1 MAVRNI
7 GNEDF
12 PLYIKDS
19 FIKRSKADFVKNV
32 KLGVDFTDY
41 YSYIG
46 VSAYTTPMSIDIIPP
61 GVFITKVIGVIFV
74 NTQLAGFEVI
84 DPKTNEIYQ
93 GPKAAFHVLEQLT
106 EGIYVYSSM
115 GMRARSAL
123 SYWTDKQ
130 RDFYG
135 PDWSGI
141 EKLCFDVAKL
151 SDKVLI
157 ESAGWH
163 QYKMSQ
169 MREEDWRA
177 RARRGEYEFI
187 NLMKNHHNP
196 QDGKNWR
203 FILPAQP
210 FSSADNTP
218 VTTII
223 NCHSMVHNHIWTLTV
238 TITEERGDAT
248 TVYTRAFD
256 RNKSIGHQDVW
267 VRSMKWA
274 IAIAKATTNNKSA
287 IKYMMDKIMLAN
299 DLHKIKQRLQ
309 PQVLAAYKQVIPKS
323 LYCYKKRPKFP
334 YITIAVNSWSLQAGK
349 IGMYEHPLSSYADSV
364 PPASW
369 TAANG
374 DISGYYKV
382 TDHKVG
388 ILTLNSMIFTPQHST
403 GKSGVRPTREYIEE
417 IIKHELIHAILD
429 ERCSKEL
436 HGNDFKAMAQA
447 VGLPDKYWN

>member
-1 MAVRNI
+1 MTTRNI

-19 FIKRSKADFVKNV
+19 FVKRKKSDFVQSIA
-32 KLGVDFTDY
+32 DY

-46 VSAYTTPMSIDIIPP
+46 LSAYTTPMSIDIIPP
-61 GVFITKVIGVIFV
+61 GVFITKVTGVIFV
-74 NTQLAGFEVI
+74 NAQLAGFEVI
-84 DPKTNEIYQ
+84 DPKTNVIYS
-93 GPKAAFHVLEQLT
+93 GPKVAFHVLEQLS
-106 EGIYVYSSM
+106 ENIYTHSST
-115 GMRARSAL
+115 GMIAKSAL

-130 RDFYG
+130 HDFYG

-151 SDKVLI
+151 SDTVLI

-163 QYKMSQ
+163 QYKMSL
-169 MREEDWRA
+169 MREEDWKA
-177 RARRGEYEFI
+177 RARRGEYEFT
-187 NLMKNHHNP
+187 NLMKNHHNS

-203 FILPAQP
+203 FILPAAA
-210 FSSADNTP
+210 FSGVDDTP
-218 VTTII
+218 TSTII
-223 NCHSMVHNHIWTLTV
+223 NCHSMLHNHVWTLNV
-238 TITEERGDAT
+238 TITEERGNAT
-248 TVYTRAFD
+248 TVFTRAFE
-256 RNKSIGHQDVW
+256 RNKGIGHQDAW

-274 IAIAKATTNNKSA
+274 IAVTRALETSGVDYSSA
-287 IKYMMDKIMLAN
+287 IKYMMDKIMLSN
-299 DLHKIKQRLQ
+299 DLHKIKLRLQ
-309 PQVLAAYKQVIPKS
+309 PLVLAAYKQVIPKS
-323 LYCYKKRPKFP
+323 LYCYKKRPSFP

-364 PPASW
+364 PPPSW

-374 DISGYYKV
+374 DISRIYKT

-388 ILTLNSMIFTPQHST
+388 ILSLNSMIFTPQHSS
-403 GKSGVRPTREYIEE
+403 GASGVRPTREYIEE

-436 HGNDFKAMAQA
+436 HGSDFKAMAQA
-447 VGLPDKYWN
+447 VGLPAKYWN